1 MRKAGFFIILIILFL
16 SSVSTF
22 AKERNIYAGD
32 LIKLSISGEDV
43 SEGEIRE
50 WFKEFEIVELRKK
63 KDEYSVVLRTFET
76 GIKTIE
82 TNNKK
87 IVIEVKSALEEI
99 KRDGIFMGDM
109 NTLKSRTGVAFQY
122 IFYLICFA
130 FIISGVFLLIKRI
143 GKKRLPVQS
152 NFEKCINKIKSLS
165 TGDDEYFVKLTFYL
179 KEYIEKSFL
188 CTIRGK
194 TTTEIMAEINN
205 IEGLKPCLE
214 SIRSWLTECDYY
226 KFTKKKADTETKEEF
241 ANKLTGLIETIERME
256 EEQNDNA
263 TG

>member
-1 MRKAGFFIILIILFL
+1 MRKAGFLIILIILFL
-16 SSVSTF
+16 SSVSAF
-22 AKERNIYAGD
+22 AEERNIYAGD
-32 LIKLSISGEDV
+32 LIKLSISGKDI
-43 SEGEIRE
+43 SENDIRE
-50 WFKEFEIVELRKK
+50 WFNEFEIVELKKK
-63 KDEYSVVLRTFET
+63 KDDYSIVLRTFET
-76 GIKTIE
+76 GTKTIDV
-82 TNNKK
+82 NNKK
-87 IVIEVKSALEEI
+87 IVIDVKSALEEI

-109 NTLKSRTGVAFQY
+109 SPLKSHTSAAFQY
-122 IFYLICFA
+122 IFYLVCFT
-130 FIISGVFLLIKRI
+130 FIVSGVFLLIKRI
-143 GKKRLPVQS
+143 KKKRLTEPGD
-152 NFEKCINKIKSLS
+152 FEKCINKIKSLS
-165 TGDDEYFVKLTFYL
+165 TADNEYFVKLTFYL

-194 TTTEIMAEINN
+194 TTTEIMAEI
-205 IEGLKPCLE
+205 IHIDGLKPCLE